1 MPLLSCMS
9 DFPAIHHC
17 TPHPPNTH
25 THTADPYVSIDLRSR
40 AWWLRLGF
48 WLACKFWRER
58 PQRGLPH
65 PSLPKIFPLSASL
78 MVPELLPSTLHSKGQ
93 SIVPCARENS
103 LERYGS
109 CLIKR
114 QGCGVKQKVSR
125 LLQSL
130 ASLWASVS
138 LPVSGHNIFT
148 TYYCRIK

>member
-1 MPLLSCMS
+1 MS

-25 THTADPYVSIDLRSR
+25 THTHTHTANPYVSIDLRSR

-48 WLACKFWRER
+48 WLACKVWRER
-58 PQRGLPH
+58 PQRGLPQ

-78 MVPELLPSTLHSKGQ
+78 MVPEFLPSTLHSKGQ

-114 QGCGVKQKVSR
+114 QGFGVKQKVSR
-125 LLQSL
+125 LLQSP